1 MNNSSSKPEDM
12 RRTTLR
18 WSLTYLVM
26 AAFVMIA
33 VGSAAWAALLG

>member
-1 MNNSSSKPEDM
+1 MNNSSSKPEDTG
-12 RRTTLR
+12 RTTIR
-18 WSLTYLVM
+18 WSLAYLVT